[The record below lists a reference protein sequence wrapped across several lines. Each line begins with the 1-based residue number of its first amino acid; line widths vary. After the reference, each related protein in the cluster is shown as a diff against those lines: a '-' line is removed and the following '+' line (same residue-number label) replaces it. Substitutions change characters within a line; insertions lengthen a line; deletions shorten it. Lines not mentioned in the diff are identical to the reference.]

1 MGHPA
6 QHVSQA
12 VKKQKRAL
20 LVGTADAVFQRGTAL
35 VYNRDYGTAATRE
48 GSRDKRVEAITTSNA
63 INFAGVLDH
72 KVTLPSTGEAWVTI
86 NEPGSVC
93 DIAIGSDVVVN
104 ATHLWPLAA
113 SGDPGRFRADEGVG
127 IGRGCAKALQT
138 NASGN
143 LGESL
148 DGSAVVSTKT
158 LTKTALFADAVAG
171 DIVVILAGCT
181 AAGAAGSAP
190 GRYVIDSVTSDN
202 AVELVTAPGDG
213 DVACF
218 VISGNPVALAY
229 LYDGEETG
237 CIEWIDMLDN
247 DAVTAMVGGCT
258 HVMGGVTLGA
268 GDCTDTLADGTF
280 PGQKK
285 GFVLHGALTTQD
297 YLVTVTS
304 GIQMDGSTGLG
315 TFEMDA
321 DGDYLFVVWRKDE
334 WQLVQYG
341 GPTLG

>member
-12 VKKQKRAL
+12 VKKQKRVL
-20 LVGTADAVFQRGTAL
+20 LVGTAAAVFQAGTAL

-48 GSRDKRVEAITTSNA
+48 GSRDKRVEAITTANA
-63 INFAGVLDH
+63 GNFAGVLDH
-72 KVTLPSTGEAWVTI
+72 KVTLPATGEAWVTI

-93 DIAIGSDVVVN
+93 DIALGSDV
-104 ATHLWPLAA
+104 TIDSTYLWPLAA
-113 SGDPGRFRADEGVG
+113 SGDPGRFRDDVGVG
-127 IGRGCAKALQT
+127 AGRGCAKALQT

-148 DGSAVVSTKT
+148 DGSAVVATKT
-158 LTKTALFADAVAG
+158 ITKTGLFASAVVG
-171 DIVVILAGCT
+171 DYVVILAGCT

-190 GRYVIDSVTSDN
+190 GKYTIATVTDDDN
-202 AVELVTAPGDG
+202 AILATAPGDG
-213 DVACF
+213 DIACF

-229 LYDGEETG
+229 LFDGEETG

-247 DAVTAMVGGCT
+247 DAVTAKVGGVT

-268 GDCTDTLADGTF
+268 GDCTDTVADGTF

-304 GIQMDGSTGLG
+304 GIQMDGSTGLA

-321 DGDYLFVVWRKDE
+321 DGDYLFLEWRKDE

-341 GPTLG
+341 GPTLA